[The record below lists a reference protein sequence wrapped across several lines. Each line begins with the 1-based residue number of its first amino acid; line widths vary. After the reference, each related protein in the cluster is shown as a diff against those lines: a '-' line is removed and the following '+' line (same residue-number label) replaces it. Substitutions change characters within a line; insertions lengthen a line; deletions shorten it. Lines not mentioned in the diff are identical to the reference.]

1 MVTGP
6 SISAVREGSPRAAL
20 ERFEARVEQPL
31 LDDLAERLQ
40 RTRWPDPP
48 PGAAEAAGIDLA
60 ELRDL
65 VEYWRIGFD
74 WRAAEER
81 LNRLPQFRAAL
92 SGGRIHFI
100 HQRGRGP
107 RPLPLVITHGWPGS
121 VLEMLELIP
130 RLTDPTRFGGRADD
144 SFDVVAP
151 SLPGYGFSD
160 PPTAPGMHPGRIAEL
175 WLELMD
181 LLGYARFGA
190 QGGDWGA
197 SVATRLALR
206 APGRMAGLHLNY
218 LPGSYR
224 PALGPGAP
232 PLTQAE
238 TEFLAGCDRWGETE
252 GAYAHVQ
259 RTKPDTLAVGLADSP
274 AGLAGWMAE
283 KLWSWS
289 DRVEGGK
296 SRLSRDEVLANVTL
310 YWLTGNIGSSIRL
323 YREASRHP
331 LRLAD
336 GERIRV
342 PTGMALF
349 PAETPANPPRE
360 WVTRGYDVTRW
371 TSMPRGGHFAAWE
384 EPDLLAADIREFF
397 RPLRGG

>member
-6 SISAVREGSPRAAL
+6 ILAAREGSPPTAL
-20 ERFEARVEQPL
+20 QPFEVRVEQSL
-31 LDDLAERLQ
+31 LDDLAQRLR
-40 RTRWPDPP
+40 RTRWPDLPA
-48 PGAAEAAGIDLA
+48 GAGDAAEIDPG

-65 VEYWRIGFD
+65 VEYWRTGFD
-74 WRAAEER
+74 WRAVEDR
-81 LNRLPQFRAAL
+81 LNRFTQFRAAL

-100 HQRGRGP
+100 HERGRGS
-107 RPLPLVITHGWPGS
+107 RPLPLVMTHGWPGS

-130 RLTDPTRFGGRADD
+130 RLTDPARFGGSAGD
-144 SFDVVAP
+144 SFDVVVP

-160 PPTAPGMHPGRIAEL
+160 PPTAAGMHPGRIAEL

-181 LLGYARFGA
+181 RLGYAGFGA

-206 APGRMAGLHLNY
+206 APGRVVGIHLNY

-224 PALGPGAP
+224 PDLGPGTP
-232 PLTQAE
+232 PLTPAE
-238 TEFLAGCDRWGETE
+238 VEFLAGCDRWSEAE
-252 GAYAHVQ
+252 GGYAHVQ

-274 AGLAGWMAE
+274 AGLAAWMAE

-296 SRLSRDEVLANVTL
+296 STLSRDEVLANVTL
-310 YWLTGNIGSSIRL
+310 YWLTGTIGSSMRL
-323 YREASRHP
+323 YREGSRHP
-331 LRLAD
+331 LRLGD
-336 GERIRV
+336 GQRIRV

-360 WVTRGYDVTRW
+360 WVARGYDLARW
-371 TSMPRGGHFAAWE
+371 TNMPRGGHFPAWE